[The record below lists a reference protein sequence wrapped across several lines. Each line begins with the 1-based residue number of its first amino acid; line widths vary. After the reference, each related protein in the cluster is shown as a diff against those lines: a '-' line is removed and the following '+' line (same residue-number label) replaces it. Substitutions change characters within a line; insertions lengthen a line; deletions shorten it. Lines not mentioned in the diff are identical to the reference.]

1 MITRDEIRKIPD
13 LYKSIKRDKDHL
25 QYLNE
30 KATCIP
36 SMNTETER
44 VQSSPS
50 NHGNIY
56 VEAAVDL
63 AKEIKDAEA
72 ELDEL
77 QARAAIF
84 IAAVDEIL
92 PKKILT
98 LRYIRCYSWDM
109 VADLVGY
116 DERYVRRI
124 EYQVVSEL
132 ALPCP
137 HSSLV

>member
-1 MITRDEIRKIPD
+1 MITRDEIRSIPE
-13 LYKSIKRDKDHL
+13 LYKSIARNREHL
-25 QYLNE
+25 YYLRE
-30 KATCIP
+30 KATSVP

-56 VEAAVDL
+56 VEEAVDL
-63 AKEIKDAEA
+63 AKHIKEQEA
-72 ELDEL
+72 ELEEL
-77 QARAAIF
+77 QVRTTQFINAI
-84 IAAVDEIL
+84 DGLL

-98 LRYIRCYSWDM
+98 LRYIRCYSWEV

-124 EYQVVSEL
+124 EYQTVADL

-137 HSSLV
+137 PSSAI